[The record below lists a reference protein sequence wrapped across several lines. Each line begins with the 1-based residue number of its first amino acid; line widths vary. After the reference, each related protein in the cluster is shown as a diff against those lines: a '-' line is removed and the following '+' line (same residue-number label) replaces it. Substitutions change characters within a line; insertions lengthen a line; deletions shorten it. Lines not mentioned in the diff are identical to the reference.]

1 MMNLNEQIQFLV
13 NQNELFTFIYFVQ
26 YYNDQTIYA
35 TFQMLTLVLNQS
47 STHKQLVRINFC
59 ICQKMED
66 VENVPSLLILMPN
79 PFYTILPNL
88 IKHNEIKLENLI
100 SSNAFIL
107 TRRHFT

>member
-1 MMNLNEQIQFLV
+1 M
-13 NQNELFTFIYFVQ
+13 Q

-47 STHKQLVRINFC
+47 SKHKHDDIKNVLVRINFC
-59 ICQKMED
+59 IRQKMED

-100 SSNAFIL
+100 SSNAFIQ
-107 TRRHFT
+107 RRRQFT

>member
-1 MMNLNEQIQFLV
+1 MIKQSMQLFSNCLIHITLN
-13 NQNELFTFIYFVQ
+13 
-26 YYNDQTIYA
+26 
-35 TFQMLTLVLNQS
+35 LNQS
-47 STHKQLVRINFC
+47 FKKHDDIKNVLVRINFC
-59 ICQKMED
+59 IRQKMED

-107 TRRHFT
+107 RRHFT